1 MDAQVTNPAID
12 LPRVAADAAHAF
24 AFRSDR
30 VKRVSGRS
38 GPWMLAVA
46 LTVAGAFVSTASE
59 TRELGFSLALVFAA
73 IMGMALW
80 LWSRADDTALQRSY
94 VSACLAVPALWFGVA
109 VDLAAGHHVVAT
121 SLFASA
127 WFVAAWAAYMMG
139 KTRRRA

>member
-1 MDAQVTNPAID
+1 MTNPALD

-46 LTVAGAFVSTASE
+46 LTVAGSFVSTASE
-59 TRELGFSLALVFAA
+59 TRELGFSVALVFAA
-73 IMGMALW
+73 VMALALW

-94 VSACLAVPALWFGVA
+94 VSACLAAPALWFGVA
-109 VDLAAGHHVVAT
+109 IDLASGRHVVAA
-121 SLFASA
+121 SVFASA
-127 WFVAAWAAYMMG
+127 WFVAAWLAYMMG
-139 KTRRRA
+139 KTRRKA